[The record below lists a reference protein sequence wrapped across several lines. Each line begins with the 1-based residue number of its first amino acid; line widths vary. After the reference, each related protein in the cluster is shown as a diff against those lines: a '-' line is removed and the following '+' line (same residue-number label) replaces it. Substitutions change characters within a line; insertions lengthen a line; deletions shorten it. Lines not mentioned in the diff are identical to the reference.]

1 MRFDIADEN
10 KLKDIIKGAVRDV
23 FEKEMMKL
31 RLLLTPYVSDE
42 EQGEI
47 EESYAEPSKE
57 VASTLVL
64 EEEYCGR

>member
-23 FEKEMMKL
+23 FEEEMMKL

-42 EQGEI
+42 EQREI
-47 EESYAEPSKE
+47 EESYGEPSKE
-57 VASTLVL
+57 VASRLVL
-64 EEEYCGR
+64 EEE

>member
-1 MRFDIADEN
+1 MNFDIADEN

-23 FEKEMMKL
+23 FEEEMMKL

-42 EQGEI
+42 EQREI
-47 EESYAEPSKE
+47 EESYGEPSEE

-64 EEEYCGR
+64 EEK

>member
-23 FEKEMMKL
+23 FEEEMMKL

-42 EQGEI
+42 EQREI
-47 EESYAEPSKE
+47 EESYGEPSKE

-64 EEEYCGR
+64 EEE